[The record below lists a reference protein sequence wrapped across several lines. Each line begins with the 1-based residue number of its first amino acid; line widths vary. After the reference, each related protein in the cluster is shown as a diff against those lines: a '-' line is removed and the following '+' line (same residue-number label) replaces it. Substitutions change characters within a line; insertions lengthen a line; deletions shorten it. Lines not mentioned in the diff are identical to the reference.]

1 MKNRFA
7 ARLKVLLKKMIF
19 GILKVV
25 AATAILCFI
34 GIFLLTGGHFFR
46 KSGRS
51 NCVIVED
58 ESRFTGRWLKHSQA
72 VLYARMRTEECR
84 AEDQA
89 IDAGDGSLKG
99 KVRWAECTYG
109 PDCDEA
115 GMY

>member
-89 IDAGDGSLKG
+89 IDAGDGSRKG